1 MRIQLINT
9 ITKSAFCLHF
19 HGKKNHSYL
28 RRRFNARL
36 QSYPKTDSPP
46 ISAFDAIPMCNRI
59 STCIEYRD
67 YLCTAVLCCCQRQ
80 IKKPLPIKVEAFHNK
95 GLRSDLFY
103 ITRSRAPHA
112 RLRFALRYSRV
123 GRALLQYAHPAMA
136 NASRR
141 LDYPTV

>member
-28 RRRFNARL
+28 KCRFNARL

-46 ISAFDAIPMCNRI
+46 ISAFDAISMCNWI

-67 YLCTAVLCCCQRQ
+67 YLYSCILLLPAQN
-80 IKKPLPIKVEAFHNK
+80 KK
-95 GLRSDLFY
+95 
-103 ITRSRAPHA
+103 APTHQ
-112 RLRFALRYSRV
+112 
-123 GRALLQYAHPAMA
+123 GRGFP
-136 NASRR
+136 
-141 LDYPTV
+141 